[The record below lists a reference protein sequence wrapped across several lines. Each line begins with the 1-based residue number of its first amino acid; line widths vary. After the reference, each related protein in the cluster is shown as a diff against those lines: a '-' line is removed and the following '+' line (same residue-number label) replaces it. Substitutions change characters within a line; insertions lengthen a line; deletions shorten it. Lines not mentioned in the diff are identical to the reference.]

1 MIKIYRNAIQT
12 ERAFIDFENIQYL
25 SWSKHQEDYEVKIY
39 SNAGYILQ
47 IVSTKEFNELL
58 NMYKMYKGV

>member
-1 MIKIYRNAIQT
+1 MIKIYRTAIET
-12 ERAFIDFENIQYL
+12 DRAFIHFDNIQHL
-25 SWSKHQEDYEVKIY
+25 SWSKHQEDYEVKVY

-47 IVSTKEFNELL
+47 IVSEKQFNELL